1 MKLKDILSKLDL
13 SKQKDYI
20 FDEDFLREFDDYLS
34 EYEID
39 EKKSNFKEIWLTCWY
54 CTDSWV
60 GTKVILLND
69 VPLCLS
75 NQDARK
81 SDEDFEWFSKECFE
95 LAKKH
100 IEEIKIQKE
109 EKENYSLTDL
119 EYDFGDGYEI
129 LYPEELMI
137 RQFHS
142 VGFYENQKI
151 TVETLPRKP
160 SEYNSTAVKI
170 TFESGETRIV
180 DISEITFPLLGL
192 KE

>member
-13 SKQKDYI
+13 SKQKEYI
-20 FDEDFLREFDDYLS
+20 FDKDFLSEFDDYLS

-39 EKKSNFKEIWLTCWY
+39 DKKSNFKEIWLICWY

-75 NQDARK
+75 NQDSRK

-95 LAKKH
+95 LANKH

-137 RQFHS
+137 RQFQL
-142 VGFYENQKI
+142 VFTKI
-151 TVETLPRKP
+151 KRLQWKHFRVNLVSIIR
-160 SEYNSTAVKI
+160 
-170 TFESGETRIV
+170 
-180 DISEITFPLLGL
+180 LL
-192 KE
+192 